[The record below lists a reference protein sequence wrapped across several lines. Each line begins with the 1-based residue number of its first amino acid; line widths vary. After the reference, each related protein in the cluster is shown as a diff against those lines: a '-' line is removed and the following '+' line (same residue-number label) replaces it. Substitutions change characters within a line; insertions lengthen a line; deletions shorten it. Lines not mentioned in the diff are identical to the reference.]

1 MPSVPSPAKDALVVE
16 ARVVEAL
23 PNALF
28 RVELE
33 SGSREPVVAHV
44 ASGTHLLRVLPGDRV
59 VVELMAYD
67 TTRGRIVRKRN

>member
-1 MPSVPSPAKDALVVE
+1 MPSEARDVLTVE

-28 RVELE
+28 RVEIE
-33 SGSREPVVAHV
+33 AGSRSPVVAHV

-67 TTRGRIVRKRN
+67 QTRGRIVRKRD